1 MPLVEHLYELRNR
14 LGKAL
19 LAIAVGMALVG
30 FVFYQP
36 VFDFIRAPYCRTPA
50 AGANCA
56 LYVRDI
62 FGQFQV
68 RLRVAGIA
76 GTVFTAPIWLYQL
89 GAFITPALHRRER
102 RYAAVFMI
110 ASLALFSAGVVCAYL
125 TMDKGLQFL
134 LTVGGEGLV
143 SLPDLQSY
151 LGFATITLLAFG
163 FSFLFP
169 VVLVFLNLIGIL
181 PGAQMRKMWRGM
193 IVGIAMFTA
202 VITPSTDPFTF
213 FAMAIPMW
221 LLFGACILIAIPVD
235 RGRARRDPVLE
246 GLGDDEISPLDT
258 TPSALDASPS
268 SLTPGT

>member
-19 LAIAVGMALVG
+19 LAIAIGMIAVG
-30 FVFYQP
+30 FFFYQP
-36 VFDFIRAPYCRTPA
+36 VFEFIREPYCRAPA
-50 AGANCA
+50 AADNCA

-68 RLRVAGIA
+68 RLRIAGIA
-76 GTVFTAPIWLYQL
+76 GTVLTAPVWLYQL

-102 RYAAVFMI
+102 RYAVAFLGS
-110 ASLALFSAGVVCAYL
+110 SLVLFGAGVVMAYL

-134 LTVGGEGLV
+134 LTVGGDGIV

-169 VVLVFLNLIGIL
+169 VVLVFLNIIGVL
-181 PGAQMRKMWRGM
+181 SGAQMRKMWRGF
-193 IVGIAMFTA
+193 IVGIAVFTA
-202 VITPSTDPFTF
+202 FITPSTDPFTF
-213 FAMAIPMW
+213 FAMAIPIWM
-221 LLFGACILIAIPVD
+221 LYGVCIVIAMLVD
-235 RGRARRDPVLE
+235 RRRSARSSLAGLE
-246 GLGDDEISPLDT
+246 DLDDDETSPLDS
-258 TPSALDASPS
+258 TPSAL
-268 SLTPGT
+268 